1 MRTRANLPRLVSSW
15 LPHLVYIIL
24 KGITQFS
31 YYSEGE
37 LLKKNITVAHHGE
50 NVTLTL
56 NSIKIK
62 NQDQWSHFSKNSEV
76 N

>member
-1 MRTRANLPRLVSSW
+1 ME
-15 LPHLVYIIL
+15 LVYIIL

-37 LLKKNITVAHHGE
+37 LLKKNISVTHHGE

-56 NSIKIK
+56 NSIKVK
-62 NQDQWSHFSKNSEV
+62 NQDQWTNFSKNSEV
-76 N
+76 NQTLVE